1 MGLDAMIL
9 IFKILSFKPA
19 FSLVTLKTVIFFFSS
34 LPSHTRQLT
43 EIPIMKTKWGRERK
57 EMKVLSGHES
67 EEKERHSPHS
77 SSWGPAWGACCLGWG
92 LGALQV
98 LGSVPLIQRFVEW
111 LFTE

>member
-1 MGLDAMIL
+1 MKLNPQAVQAQH
-9 IFKILSFKPA
+9 FRA
-19 FSLVTLKTVIFFFSS
+19 VTLKTVIFFFSS
-34 LPSHTRQLT
+34 LPSHTWQLT
-43 EIPIMKTKWGRERK
+43 EIPIMKTKRGRERK